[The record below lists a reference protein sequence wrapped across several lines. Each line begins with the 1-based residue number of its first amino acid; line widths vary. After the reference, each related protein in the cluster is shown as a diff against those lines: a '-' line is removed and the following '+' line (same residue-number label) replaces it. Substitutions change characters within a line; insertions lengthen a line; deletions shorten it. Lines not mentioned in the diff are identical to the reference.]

1 MVYLKNSKTGAEFG
15 FESDEKAEA
24 FLDRVAADAFLDRVA
39 ADASEW
45 DPCDDPG
52 EDAVPFS
59 GEL

>member
-24 FLDRVAADAFLDRVA
+24 FLDRVAADA
-39 ADASEW
+39 SEW

-52 EDAVPFS
+52 EDAVPFP